1 MKHLIIAGVPRAGK
15 STLARQIARELGWQH
30 VSMDA
35 IIAGFEQ
42 CFPETGVDT
51 GIAVNEGKPSMEILR
66 IISGKMGPFLRA
78 MTSPEEYDEKNGPMV
93 IDMYQLLPEDYVKFL
108 DPEICGVLYLLTG
121 DVTPEERFTIQKT
134 YDAPED
140 YTYFLSDGERMEG
153 CYGLVEQSRLMRGQ
167 CERLG
172 LPYYETAHDREAVFA
187 KIIEGVKREAGR
199 EISPPEACKL
209 SLVRPELEMKREA
222 LAFREEFFQNGEP
235 IIYGSEL
242 LDKTERYEDW
252 LDAVARN
259 ADPETVSPD
268 WVLTD
273 TFFAVDEAGEI
284 AGIIDLRRQL
294 NDFLTDLGNCGYSV
308 RPSRRGKGCARQML
322 GLVLAHARS
331 VGMEELHIA
340 VERDNLPSVR
350 VIRGCGGRYER
361 SFSHEGEAADVYRF
375 ELGPE
380 S

>member
-15 STLARQIARELGWQH
+15 STLARRVAREMGWQH

-35 IIAGFEQ
+35 VIAGFEQ

-51 GIAVNEGKPSMEILR
+51 GIAVNAGKPSEEILH
-66 IISGKMGPFLRA
+66 IISGKIAPFLRA
-78 MTSPEEYDEKNGPMV
+78 MTSREEYDEKNGPMV
-93 IDMYQLLPEDYVKFL
+93 IDMYQLLPEDYVKYL
-108 DPEICGVLYLLTG
+108 DPEICGVLYLVTG
-121 DVTPEERFTIQKT
+121 DVSPEERFSIQKI

-140 YTYFLSDGERMEG
+140 YTYFLSDEERMEG
-153 CYGLVEQSRLMRGQ
+153 CYGLVEQSKLMKEQ
-167 CERLG
+167 CQRLG

-187 KIIEGVKREAGR
+187 EILEKIKREAKQ
-199 EISPPEACKL
+199 EPPSAEACKL
-209 SLVRPELEMKREA
+209 ALVRPDLAMKEKA

-252 LDAVARN
+252 LDAVTRN
-259 ADPETVSPD
+259 AKCETVNPD

-284 AGIIDLRRQL
+284 VGIIDLRREL
-294 NDFLTDLGNCGYSV
+294 NAFLADLGNCGYSV
-308 RPSRRGKGCARQML
+308 RPGRRGRGCARQML
-322 GLVLAHARS
+322 ALLLAHARS

-340 VERDNLPSVR
+340 VERENLPSVR
-350 VIRGCGGRYER
+350 VIRGCGGVYER

-375 ELGPE
+375 QLGME
-380 S
+380 G